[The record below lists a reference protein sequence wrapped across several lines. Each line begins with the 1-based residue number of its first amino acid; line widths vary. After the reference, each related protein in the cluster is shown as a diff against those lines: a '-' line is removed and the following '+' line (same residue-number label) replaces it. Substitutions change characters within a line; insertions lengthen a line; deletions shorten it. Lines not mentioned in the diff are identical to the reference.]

1 MPAVEIKPDVYW
13 IGVNDRTT
21 DLFEGLWPIT
31 EEGVS
36 YNAYLINDE
45 KKAIVDL
52 AKALKTD
59 EFFDRIAEIVDV
71 SEIDYVVI
79 NHMEPDHTG
88 VLRTLRKIAPDAII
102 IGSPKTKKMLESFY
116 GITEKVRVVADGETL
131 SLGRRTLQF
140 FSTPWVHWPETIMT
154 YETSQ
159 RILFSCDVFGSYGA
173 LRGCTLRR

>member
-31 EEGVS
+31 QEGVS

-52 AKALKTD
+52 AKALKTN
-59 EFFDRIAEIVDV
+59 EFFDHIAEIVDL

-79 NHMEPDHTG
+79 NHQDQVNTTVSQIE
-88 VLRTLRKIAPDAII
+88 AII
-102 IGSPKTKKMLESFY
+102 TA
-116 GITEKVRVVADGETL
+116 EKCRVNPRVVE
-131 SLGRRTLQF
+131 
-140 FSTPWVHWPETIMT
+140 
-154 YETSQ
+154 
-159 RILFSCDVFGSYGA
+159 
-173 LRGCTLRR
+173 LRESS